1 MGRPNSLIAA
11 LPRGGYRGK
20 VALLV
25 GPTPD
30 WGCPPIQVCRQC
42 DMVDLEDLD
51 GGREEFSELNAP
63 HLVEHVAEGRIYSNG
78 VDGDKQDA
86 A

>member
-11 LPRGGYRGK
+11 LPRGGYRGG
-20 VALLV
+20 VALLA

-51 GGREEFSELNAP
+51 GGREEFSEIECA
-63 HLVEHVAEGRIYSNG
+63 ASGRARGGRSDIFE
-78 VDGDKQDA
+78 
-86 A
+86 

>member
-11 LPRGGYRGK
+11 LPRWGYRGG
-20 VALLV
+20 VALLE

-42 DMVDLEDLD
+42 DMVDLEDLMVAEKNF
-51 GGREEFSELNAP
+51 RKLNAP
-63 HLVEHVAEGRIYSNG
+63 HLVEHMAEGRTYLSG
-78 VDGDKQDA
+78 VDGDKRDA